1 MTAGFPLVGVA
12 AVMVVLDWQL
22 ALIALGATPL
32 VVILVRAFKGPTV
45 YDRILAMNAAGTTTV
60 LIVCMICFIP
70 NRPDFL
76 DMALTYAIL
85 NFLAT
90 IAILKFVRHR
100 RLG

>member
-1 MTAGFPLVGVA
+1 MIATAAETLKHDFGTNQPVLWACVVLVIVA
-12 AVMVVLDWQL
+12 AL
-22 ALIALGATPL
+22 
-32 VVILVRAFKGPTV
+32 ILVRAFKGPTV